1 MLAFLMFIINGMALV
16 TIVLMSFTFETWQAI
31 PNMVII
37 FVIVMAINYVVT
49 EPMRRSLTKREEL
62 QRKLFEKKMKR
73 NAASSV
79 KDTGWYVVK

>member
-37 FVIVMAINYVVT
+37 FVIVMAINYVVMYL
-49 EPMRRSLTKREEL
+49 E
-62 QRKLFEKKMKR
+62 
-73 NAASSV
+73 
-79 KDTGWYVVK
+79 G

>member
-37 FVIVMAINYVVT
+37 FVIVMAINYVV
-49 EPMRRSLTKREEL
+49 MYLK
-62 QRKLFEKKMKR
+62 
-73 NAASSV
+73 
-79 KDTGWYVVK
+79 G